1 MKFSRSWLKWGKSK
15 KVPDSKKK
23 GFDLIY
29 GWASPQKAALSP
41 CPYVYIFK
49 ITSPHYSEAGL
60 RSGRRTRRAVFSQLF
75 SENSYRRIDDPNKVA
90 ADIWDEIIPSEH
102 RPATHRIEIGI
113 LRKGSGV
120 PRSPFF
126 SEYFCFKASGIH
138 KSSDRVAVQIAGFV
152 ADQLEE
158 CDIFDGA
165 AIGGNPMYWRLCIYA
180 AWKRYG
186 RG

>member
-1 MKFSRSWLKWGKSK
+1 MKFLRWRLKWGKSE

-23 GFDLIY
+23 GFELIY
-29 GWASPQKAALSP
+29 GWASPQKIALSP

-49 ITSPHYSEAGL
+49 VSPQYSVYGL
-60 RSGRRTRRAVFSQLF
+60 RSGRRTRRIVLSQFFSKD
-75 SENSYRRIDDPNKVA
+75 SYRRINDPNKA
-90 ADIWDEIIPSEH
+90 AVDIWDEIIPSEQ
-102 RPATHRIEIGI
+102 RLATHRIEIGI

-126 SEYFCFKASGIH
+126 SEYFCFESVGIN
-138 KSSDRVAVQIAGFV
+138 KTSDRIAIQIAGFL

-158 CDIFDGA
+158 CGVFEGA
-165 AIGGNPMYWRLCIYA
+165 AIADNQTYWLLCIYA
-180 AWKRYG
+180 AWKRFG